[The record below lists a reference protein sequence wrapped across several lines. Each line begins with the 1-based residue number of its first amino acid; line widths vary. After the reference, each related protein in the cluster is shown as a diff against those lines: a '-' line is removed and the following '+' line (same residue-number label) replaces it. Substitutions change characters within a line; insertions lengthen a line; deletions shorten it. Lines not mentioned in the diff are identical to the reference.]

1 MKVKLSDITKTLL
14 FHYYPAWIG
23 WSGIYCIVFSSL
35 NWDPKLTFSRLFI
48 ETQLQ
53 VLLVYVFLISALF
66 ILKPSTNRYKLS
78 VIFFAMT
85 CAVFCWEAGL
95 YSIELWIKPP
105 QAPHPFSMGFILL
118 RIFSGC
124 FIIWCYLLA
133 ESYCLSE
140 RMLRE
145 EKIKGLMQEKRL
157 TNNEIK
163 YLKSRI
169 DPELL
174 FKKLQ
179 YILELREKDSAR
191 AKSEQLSLVRYLRDS
206 LDNTNG

>member
-1 MKVKLSDITKTLL
+1 
-14 FHYYPAWIG
+14 
-23 WSGIYCIVFSSL
+23 
-35 NWDPKLTFSRLFI
+35 
-48 ETQLQ
+48 
-53 VLLVYVFLISALF
+53 
-66 ILKPSTNRYKLS
+66 
-78 VIFFAMT
+78 
-85 CAVFCWEAGL
+85 
-95 YSIELWIKPP
+95 
-105 QAPHPFSMGFILL
+105 
-118 RIFSGC
+118 
-124 FIIWCYLLA
+124 
-133 ESYCLSE
+133 
-140 RMLRE
+140 
-145 EKIKGLMQEKRL
+145 MQEKRL